1 MSDFIYLGNIK
12 GEKGAKGDTGEPFR
26 VLDYYDTLE
35 ALQSAVPYPITGVA
49 YGVGTSAPYD
59 IYIYSPTKGW
69 VNNGAIQGAKGD
81 QGIQGIQG
89 EPFTYDDF
97 TPEQLEGL
105 RFRYEDFTEE
115 QLEEIRGPAG
125 PEGPQGGK
133 GDTGN
138 NATITGAT
146 ASVSNTTGTPK
157 VTVTMGGTESA
168 RTFDFAFSN
177 LKGEQG
183 QAGSDATV
191 DINNERP
198 IFTEASTLAN
208 IVSGET
214 IATLF
219 GKLKKAMTSLI
230 THLADTTGHITATE
244 RVTWNG
250 KAPTSH
256 SSSATTYGVGTSS
269 NYGHLKIT
277 DAVNSTATDTAASAK
292 AVKTV
297 NDKIANLNT
306 SLSQSGY
313 TLLKTETINKSI
325 AYAGTTQKSNVK
337 ITGVDWNA
345 YEDYKLVFNGSVVCE
360 NKTSEKASGT
370 VTIGSYPIEYPVGNI
385 TGLVAELKFTSLP
398 SGDVATLPINHIVRN
413 YSRRLGLEKEWKNG
427 AITEKTYFYLT
438 HGVIDESSTLSV
450 SKTYGTDLFHF
461 VYLSGGYTV
470 NYTINITID
479 IYGKGATS

>member
-12 GEKGAKGDTGEPFR
+12 GPKGDKGDTGKDFT
-26 VLDYYDTLE
+26 VLDYYDSLE
-35 ALQSAVPYPITGVA
+35 ALNNAVTSPEVGDA
-49 YGVGTSAPYD
+49 YGIGSGIPYD

-89 EPFTYDDF
+89 EPFKYEDF

-115 QLEEIRGPAG
+115 QLEEIRGPEG
-125 PEGPQGGK
+125 KEGPQGIQGK
-133 GDTGN
+133 TGN

-177 LKGEQG
+177 LKGETG
-183 QAGSDATV
+183 PSGSDATV
-191 DINNERP
+191 VINSEQP
-198 IFTEASTLAN
+198 TYTEATSLTNL
-208 IVSGET
+208 VSGET
-214 IATLF
+214 IATAF
-219 GKLKKAMTSLI
+219 GKIKKAITSLI

-277 DAVNSTATDTAASAK
+277 DALNSTATDTAASAK
-292 AVKTV
+292 AVKTL
-297 NDKIANLNT
+297 NDAIT
-306 SLSQSGY
+306 SLSSSSG
-313 TLLKTETINKSI
+313 SI
-325 AYAGTTQKSNVK
+325 EVFSYAGTGGYGESNACSVTFSK
-337 ITGVDWNA
+337 TPKYIKMICSVDATGAVSHFAAWSSSYGLRNETLWAVITS
-345 YEDYKLVFNGSVVCE
+345 DYVLGAGFGHGTNGS
-360 NKTSEKASGT
+360 S
-370 VTIGSYPIEYPVGNI
+370 
-385 TGLVAELKFTSLP
+385 
-398 SGDVATLPINHIVRN
+398 
-413 YSRRLGLEKEWKNG
+413 
-427 AITEKTYFYLT
+427 
-438 HGVIDESSTLSV
+438 
-450 SKTYGTDLFHF
+450 
-461 VYLSGGYTV
+461 
-470 NYTINITID
+470 
-479 IYGKGATS
+479 YGKKSGNTFYWYNSSSAKAQLNEANTQYYGIALY

>member
-12 GEKGAKGDTGEPFR
+12 GDTGKKGDTGEPFR
-26 VLDYYDTLE
+26 VLDYFETLE
-35 ALQSAVPYPITGVA
+35 ALKSAIPYPITGVA

-81 QGIQGIQG
+81 QGVQGIQG
-89 EPFTYDDF
+89 EPFKYEDF

-115 QLEEIRGPAG
+115 QLEEIRGPEG
-125 PEGPQGGK
+125 KEGPQGVQGK
-133 GDTGN
+133 TGN

-177 LKGEQG
+177 LKGETG
-183 QAGSDATV
+183 PSGSNATV
-191 DINNERP
+191 VINSEQP
-198 IFTEASTLAN
+198 TYTEATSLTNL
-208 IVSGET
+208 VSGET
-214 IATLF
+214 IATAF
-219 GKLKKAMTSLI
+219 GKIKKAITSLI

-277 DAVNSTATDTAASAK
+277 DALNSTATDTAASAK

-297 NDKIANLNT
+297 NDIVSGLALSGCKIATGSYVGNGKKGSSNPNT
-306 SLSQSGY
+306 LSFDFQPKLIVITGDVKHNYIPLVFIRGCSTVY
-313 TLLKTETINKSI
+313 TSSNDNASI
-325 AYAGTTQKSNVK
+325 A
-337 ITGVDWNA
+337 ITWSDNGVSW
-345 YEDYKLVFNGSVVCE
+345 Y
-360 NKTSEKASGT
+360 
-370 VTIGSYPIEYPVGNI
+370 
-385 TGLVAELKFTSLP
+385 
-398 SGDVATLPINHIVRN
+398 
-413 YSRRLGLEKEWKNG
+413 
-427 AITEKTYFYLT
+427 
-438 HGVIDESSTLSV
+438 
-450 SKTYGTDLFHF
+450 
-461 VYLSGGYTV
+461 
-470 NYTINITID
+470 
-479 IYGKGATS
+479 ATSTMYDDVQFNMQGAVYSYAAIG

>member
-12 GEKGAKGDTGEPFR
+12 GEKGEKGDTGEPFR

-105 RFRYEDFTEE
+105 KFRYEDFTEE
-115 QLEEIRGPAG
+115 QLEEIRGPVG

-198 IFTEASTLAN
+198 IFTEDSTLAN

-230 THLADTTGHITATE
+230 THLSDTTKHITATE
-244 RVTWNG
+244 RVTWDS

-256 SSSATTYGVGTSS
+256 ASTATTYGVGTSS

-277 DAVNSTATDTAASAK
+277 DALNSTATDTAASAK
-292 AVKTV
+292 AVKTL
-297 NDKIANLNT
+297 NDAI
-306 SLSQSGY
+306 
-313 TLLKTETINKSI
+313 
-325 AYAGTTQKSNVK
+325 
-337 ITGVDWNA
+337 GV
-345 YEDYKLVFNGSVVCE
+345 
-360 NKTSEKASGT
+360 
-370 VTIGSYPIEYPVGNI
+370 
-385 TGLVAELKFTSLP
+385 
-398 SGDVATLPINHIVRN
+398 
-413 YSRRLGLEKEWKNG
+413 
-427 AITEKTYFYLT
+427 
-438 HGVIDESSTLSV
+438 LSV
-450 SKTYGTDLFHF
+450 SGCKIATGSYVGNGKKGSSNPNTLSFDFQPKLIVITGNAKYHYTPLVLIRGSSK
-461 VYLSGGYTV
+461 VYTSSNDTSVTV
-470 NYTINITID
+470 TWSDNGVSWYDTSAIYDDVQFNMQGVVYNYAAI
-479 IYGKGATS
+479 G